1 VAELN
6 EVPNGMT
13 NVAMFV
19 TVEYVPVIV
28 DFAMAAVVAPVTTYG
43 DDVTTVPPV
52 ADMRFEPAGY
62 CVSLIDVNSV
72 NTGCAVILTAV
83 TVYVGPLHIVA
94 VAVTFAADVIVM
106 S

>member
-1 VAELN
+1 
-6 EVPNGMT
+6 MT
-13 NVAMFV
+13 NVAAFV
-19 TVEYVPVIV
+19 TVEYVPVMVVLAI
-28 DFAMAAVVAPVTTYG
+28 AAVVALVTTYG
-43 DDVTTVPPV
+43 DVVTTVPPV
-52 ADMRFEPAGY
+52 ADTRFDPAGY
-62 CVSLIDVNSV
+62 CVLLIEVKFV